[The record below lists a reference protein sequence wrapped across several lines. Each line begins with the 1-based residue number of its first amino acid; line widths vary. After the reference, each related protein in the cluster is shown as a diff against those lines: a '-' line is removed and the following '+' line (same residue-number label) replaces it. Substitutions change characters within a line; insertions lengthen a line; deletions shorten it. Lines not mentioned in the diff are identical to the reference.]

1 MPSNRTLVLSA
12 VVALLVSLGL
22 FSLACTGSI
31 GTDAASTEAS
41 DASDTT
47 EAEAVT
53 VDAFGI
59 EATGYR
65 VKEQAIRPNQT
76 FSDLVQPHG
85 ISPQLIHQIATDE
98 ALREVFDVRRIRAGR
113 TMHVYR
119 DSTDSAQLLVYEQ
132 DQINYVTIDLRDG
145 IAATE
150 GTRDVDTRQR
160 TVHGVIESS
169 PYRALQRAGAS
180 PHLAVQLANVLAW
193 QVDFYRIQ
201 RGDQFTIVY
210 EQDYIDDEPVRLGRI
225 LATRFEHAGRAHT
238 ALFYA
243 HSEGTDYFNEDGES
257 MRKAFL
263 RAPLEYSRISSR
275 YSRNR
280 THPVH
285 GRNVPHLGTD
295 YAAPTGTPIRATGAG
310 TVVRAGYTRGNGNYV
325 KIRHNSTYSTQYL
338 HMSGFASG
346 ISRGTR
352 VEQGE
357 VIGYV
362 GQTGLATGPH
372 LCYRFWKNGQQVD
385 PFRLE
390 FPSGD
395 PVPEADQEG
404 FEQQKARL
412 MAALDRTERQQQI
425 PALAGRS
432 LGTATID
439 LET

>member
-1 MPSNRTLVLSA
+1 MFSNRVLVLSA
-12 VVALLVSLGL
+12 VVALLVGLGL
-22 FSLACTGSI
+22 FSLACTNTT
-31 GTDAASTEAS
+31 GTDTVDTETS
-41 DASDTT
+41 DAPEAT
-47 EAEAVT
+47 EKARAT

-59 EATGYR
+59 QAESYR
-65 VKEQAIRPNQT
+65 VEEQTIRRNQT
-76 FSDLVQPHG
+76 FSDLVRPHG
-85 ISPQLIHQIATDE
+85 ISPQQVHRIATDE
-98 ALREVFDVRRIRAGR
+98 ALRDVFDVRRIRAGR
-113 TMHVYR
+113 TLHVYH
-119 DSTDSAQLLVYEQ
+119 DSTGTAQLLVYEQ
-132 DQINYVTIDLRDG
+132 DQINYVTLDLRDG
-145 IAATE
+145 VVATE
-150 GTRDVDTRQR
+150 GARDVETRQR
-160 TVHGVIESS
+160 AVHGTIERS
-169 PYRALQRAGAS
+169 PYEALQEAGAS

-201 RGDQFTIVY
+201 RGDRFTIVY
-210 EQDYIDDEPVRLGRI
+210 EEDYIDDEPVRLGRI
-225 LATRFEHAGRAHT
+225 LATRFEHAGREHT
-238 ALFYA
+238 ALYYA

-280 THPVH
+280 VHPVH
-285 GRNVPHLGTD
+285 GRTVPHLGTD

-310 TVVRAGYTRGNGNYV
+310 TVVAAGYTRGNGNYV
-325 KIRHNSTYSTQYL
+325 KIRHNSTYTTQYL

-395 PVPEADQEG
+395 PVPDADRQG
-404 FEQQKARL
+404 FEQQKTRL
-412 MAALDRTERQQQI
+412 MAALNRAARQEQI

-432 LGTATID
+432 LGPSPEK

>member
-1 MPSNRTLVLSA
+1 MLSNRALVLSA
-12 VVALLVSLGL
+12 AVLLLISLGL
-22 FSLACTGSI
+22 FSLACTDAP
-31 GTDAASTEAS
+31 GTDAASTKTSGTSNGA
-41 DASDTT
+41 

-59 EATGYR
+59 EAARYR
-65 VKEQAIRPNQT
+65 VREQTIRRNQT

-85 ISPQLIHQIATDE
+85 ISPQRIHQMATDE

-113 TMHVYR
+113 KMHVYR
-119 DSTDSAQLLVYEQ
+119 DSTDTAQLLVYER
-132 DQINYVTIDLRDG
+132 DQINYVTIDLREG
-145 IAATE
+145 ISASA
-150 GTRDVDTRQR
+150 GARDVQTRQR

-169 PYRALQRAGAS
+169 PYQALQRSGAS

-201 RGDQFTIVY
+201 QGDQFTIVY

-225 LATRFEHAGRAHT
+225 LATRFEHAGREHT
-238 ALFYA
+238 ALYYA

-280 THPVH
+280 VHPVH
-285 GRNVPHLGTD
+285 GRSVPHLGTD
-295 YAAPTGTPIRATGAG
+295 YAAPTGTPIRATGTG
-310 TVVRAGYTRGNGNYV
+310 TVVAAGYTRGNGNYI

-338 HMSGFASG
+338 HMSRFASG

-352 VEQGE
+352 VEQGD

-395 PVPEADQEG
+395 PVPETDQDG

-412 MAALDRTERQQQI
+412 MAALDRAERQQQI

-432 LGTATID
+432 LGTATT

>member
-1 MPSNRTLVLSA
+1 MLSNRALVLSA
-12 VVALLVSLGL
+12 ALALLMALGL
-22 FSLACTGSI
+22 FSVACTGTTGS
-31 GTDAASTEAS
+31 DAASTAAD
-41 DASDTT
+41 DASDSTATT
-47 EAEAVT
+47 ANAL
-53 VDAFGI
+53 DAFGI
-59 EATGYR
+59 EANGYD
-65 VKEQAIRPNQT
+65 VEEQAIRRNQT
-76 FSDLVQPHG
+76 FSDLVQPYG
-85 ISPQLIHQIATDE
+85 ISPRQVHQIATDE

-119 DSTDSAQLLVYEQ
+119 DSTDTARLLVYER

-145 IAATE
+145 ISATE
-150 GTRDVDTRQR
+150 GARDVQTRQR

-201 RGDQFTIVY
+201 RGDRFTIVY

-225 LATRFEHAGRAHT
+225 LATRFEHAGREHT
-238 ALFYA
+238 ALYYA

-295 YAAPTGTPIRATGAG
+295 YAAPTGTPIRATGTG

-338 HMSGFASG
+338 HMSRFASG

-395 PVPEADQEG
+395 PVPEADRNG
-404 FEQQKARL
+404 FEEQKTRL
-412 MAALDRTERQQQI
+412 MAALSRAERQQQI

-432 LGTATID
+432 LGTATTE